1 MIDRS
6 SHPNQGYASPD
17 VSSAPLLRS
26 QCWGGNRQG
35 LVGYIFES
43 LALLQLSI
51 LNLEKVH
58 VHTPGFY
65 LQPHS
70 FYPALS
76 VGVPQGFPELLLLSI
91 CNPSWSLIDARAG
104 LEMWFRGSGAQSA
117 GGPGFC
123 ARHS

>member
-1 MIDRS
+1 M
-6 SHPNQGYASPD
+6 
-17 VSSAPLLRS
+17 
-26 QCWGGNRQG
+26 
-35 LVGYIFES
+35 VGYIFES

-51 LNLEKVH
+51 LNLEEVH

-91 CNPSWSLIDARAG
+91 CNPSCSLVDVIVI
-104 LEMWFRGSGAQSA
+104 L
-117 GGPGFC
+117 
-123 ARHS
+123 